1 MNHLLVIYDTK
12 SGITTGTKYICMSCI
27 NITWYFRDHFLVMY
41 NTQSG
46 IVIGDALKRK
56 IFITIMSEQFC

>member
-1 MNHLLVIYDTK
+1 
-12 SGITTGTKYICMSCI
+12 
-27 NITWYFRDHFLVMY
+27 VMY